1 MSNRDKIEALTTK
14 LVQPIVE
21 AEGIELVD
29 VEYVKELGHFYL
41 RVYIDK
47 EGGVNILD
55 CEKVSRALDE
65 KLEAADPVSDAYIL
79 EVSSPGLDRPLKK
92 DKDYER
98 SIGKDV
104 AFKLYKAQD
113 GQKEFVGTL
122 VGYTAETMT
131 VTMDGEERTFDR
143 KGLALIRLHIEF

>member
-1 MSNRDKIEALTTK
+1 MSNRDKVEALTTK

-122 VGYTAETMT
+122 VGYTADTMT
-131 VTMDGEERTFDR
+131 VTIDGVERTFDR